1 MDPAGRGDLDF
12 WLAHGHPAL
21 MLAALVLAALGLR
34 AGLEMRRRRR
44 RGDPPRQG
52 LLAAHL
58 RVARPAVVL
67 MLVGLVSG
75 PVSAVWLR
83 DWSPFSSFHA
93 WLALLAAS
101 LFGSAGWI
109 GLQMQRG
116 RLERSQGANLHGLL
130 GTLAM
135 LVGAVAAAA
144 GMALLP

>member
-1 MDPAGRGDLDF
+1 MPAAAAVAAVAVAVA
-12 WLAHGHPAL
+12 LA
-21 MLAALVLAALGLR
+21 
-34 AGLEMRRRRR
+34 
-44 RGDPPRQG
+44 
-52 LLAAHL
+52 
-58 RVARPAVVL
+58 AVVL

-144 GMALLP
+144 GMVLLP